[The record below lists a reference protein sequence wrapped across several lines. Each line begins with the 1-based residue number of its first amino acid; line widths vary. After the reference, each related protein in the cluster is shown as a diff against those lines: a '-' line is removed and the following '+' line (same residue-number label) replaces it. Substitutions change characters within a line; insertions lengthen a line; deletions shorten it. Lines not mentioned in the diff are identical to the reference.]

1 MYEQIESHDVE
12 ELSAIV
18 APWVFDMQQLSSGT
32 FFAEFNLMSVNGI
45 LLTRERWSN
54 RVLCLGTS
62 PPGYFSL
69 VGIVDHVPFRW
80 NGIEIDST
88 NLACG
93 LDAPETEA
101 LTGDGAE
108 HWVVLIPVDKL
119 RVFMGEESYS
129 TIPRSHRALKCSTVQ
144 SQELR
149 LLIMSALGESLAPD
163 NFLNNILSIHALEN
177 ELLARVAEILITVG
191 CFKGCQTQ
199 RKRYAYF
206 RRAVYNI
213 ARGNIPVNTSEMALT
228 AGTSV
233 RILQLAFQE
242 NLGISPYR
250 FLRIFQLNRLG
261 RDLRHARYPRETV
274 TESMEKF
281 GFTQFGR
288 TSAEYKQL
296 FGELPS
302 ETLNRNFKIPPVRLQ
317 DALAD

>member
-1 MYEQIESHDVE
+1 MHAQIEAHDAE
-12 ELSAIV
+12 ELSTIV
-18 APWVFDMQQLSSGT
+18 APWVFDMQQISSGK
-32 FFAEFNLMSVNGI
+32 FSAQFNLISVNGI

-69 VGIVDHVPFRW
+69 IGIFDNVPFTW
-80 NGIEIDST
+80 NGIEINST

-108 HWVVLIPVDKL
+108 HWVVLIPLDKL
-119 RVFMGEESYS
+119 RAFMGEESYS
-129 TIPRSHRALKCSTVQ
+129 AIPRSHRALKCSTVQ
-144 SQELR
+144 SQELCR
-149 LLIMSALGESLAPD
+149 LIMSALAESIAPD
-163 NFLNNILSIHALEN
+163 NFLNNIPTIHALEN
-177 ELLARVAEILITVG
+177 ELLARVVELLITVG
-191 CFKGCQTQ
+191 SLKGCQTQ

-213 ARGNIPVNTSEMALT
+213 ARGNIPANTAEMAL
-228 AGTSV
+228 ASGASERV
-233 RILQLAFQE
+233 LQLAFQE